1 MNEDMFEYYKNVLKD
16 YRPYILNAEKIKQ
29 DPEFKR
35 MLKYF
40 QRLKER
46 GQIKVAPS
54 ERNNYRLVR

>member
-1 MNEDMFEYYKNVLKD
+1 MEKKSFDYYHNLLLE
-16 YRPYILNAEKIKQ
+16 YRPLILNAEKIKQ

-54 ERNNYRLVR
+54 ERNNYRLVK